1 MRMAAE
7 NGIARAQVC
16 LGYVAEN
23 GRGVEVDKAEAIR
36 WFSLA
41 AAQGH
46 VEGVAGLK
54 RIGSGFGLGFR
65 VLGSGRCTNF
75 MGRVHGWV

>member
-1 MRMAAE
+1 MLMAAT
-7 NGIARAQVC
+7 NGIARAQVY

-23 GRGVEVDKAEAIR
+23 GRGVPQDIAVAIR

-54 RIGSGFGLGFR
+54 RLGAA
-65 VLGSGRCTNF
+65 
-75 MGRVHGWV
+75 